1 LTMRT
6 IREIWQAMRD
16 SLSTMES
23 KATMKTAS
31 QRLGENIAILR
42 FQRGWR
48 IDDLAEQTKR
58 LGPSFAL
65 SSSTISRIETQN
77 PRVDKPRA
85 VRVEELETFAAVF
98 GVSVQDL
105 LIDSAIVDAKRFEAE
120 RVTYLSEMNQVRLHS
135 KKATEALE
143 RMRKIASGEPEW
155 LEYALEIQQEA
166 DGTLSFM
173 KWQVEN
179 FNRSQKDAK

>member
-1 LTMRT
+1 MRT
-6 IREIWQAMRD
+6 LPEQWQAIRD
-16 SLSTMES
+16 KVSTMES
-23 KATMKTAS
+23 KATKKTAS

-58 LGPSFAL
+58 LGPAFAL

-98 GVSVQDL
+98 RVSVQDL
-105 LIDSAIVDAKRFEAE
+105 LIDPAIVDAKRFEAE
-120 RVTYLSEMNQVRLHS
+120 RVTYLLEIRQARLHS
-135 KKATEALE
+135 QKATEALE

-166 DGTLSFM
+166 DGTLS
-173 KWQVEN
+173 WWQSQVEN
-179 FNRSQKDAK
+179 FNRSQKDGK